1 MLVKVCYN
9 IFEVRKLSNEI
20 VKYSNRLNTI
30 PLGRLNSNELNLF
43 ITLVQQSYQK
53 GTQKLKFSFTQ
64 LQSLS
69 KYERSTSNF
78 VKDLMKT
85 NKKLLEINAYTDDGD
100 TITQFA
106 CWNVFQIQ
114 RSKQILTVQVN
125 PLFQKLFNDLS
136 HWTRFQ
142 LAQFNSLQSAYAKN
156 MFRLIKQYRTVG
168 RLKLTKEELFK
179 QLDLPKTYQKKTSNI
194 QTRVLNPIKEELTPV
209 IRGLAIKTIRGAAR
223 GRPVVGYEFTWH
235 PEAKNADDF
244 EKGRYADQR
253 MKLDNIDLNLD
264 LTPKEKARAYDR
276 VLGYKLGT
284 TDPKLWQEVDGSEDD
299 KAEVEKQLTEK
310 EKFEQR
316 RELFKSWLQYFGRL
330 GEKITGKL
338 TALLEEYGLDAVK
351 AQIKRYGSLNSL
363 NIDMPTLLEMIENSL
378 KQEAE
383 D

>member
-20 VKYSNRLNTI
+20 VKYGNRLNTI
-30 PLGRLNSNELNLF
+30 PLGKLNANELNLF
-43 ITLVQQSYQK
+43 ISLVQQSYQK
-53 GTQKLKFSFTQ
+53 GTRTLVYDFDKLKA
-64 LQSLS
+64 LS
-69 KYERSTSNF
+69 KYDRSNERF
-78 VKDLMKT
+78 VKDIMRT
-85 NKKLLEINAYTDDGD
+85 NSKLLSINAYIDDGV
-100 TITQFA
+100 TIKQFA
-106 CWNVFQIQ
+106 CFNTFEIN
-114 RSKQILTVQVN
+114 RAKQTLKVAVN
-125 PLFQKLFNDLS
+125 PDFQGLFNDLS

-142 LAQFNSLQSAYAKN
+142 LAQFNDLHSAYAKN

-209 IRGLAIKTIRGAAR
+209 IRGLAIKTIRGADR

-253 MKLDNIDLNLD
+253 MKLDNIDLNPD

>member
-1 MLVKVCYN
+1 MLLKVCYN

-20 VKYSNRLNTI
+20 VKYGNRLNTI
-30 PLGRLNSNELNLF
+30 PLGKLNANELNLF
-43 ITLVQQSYQK
+43 ISLVQQSYQK
-53 GTQKLKFSFTQ
+53 GTRTLVYDFDKLKV
-64 LQSLS
+64 LS
-69 KYERSTSNF
+69 KYDRSNERF
-78 VKDLMKT
+78 VKDIMRT
-85 NKKLLEINAYTDDGD
+85 NSKLLSINAYIDDGV
-100 TITQFA
+100 TIKQFA
-106 CWNVFQIQ
+106 CFNTFEINRATQTLKVA
-114 RSKQILTVQVN
+114 VN
-125 PLFQKLFNDLS
+125 PDFQGLFNDLS

-142 LAQFNSLQSAYAKN
+142 LAQFNDLHSAYAKN

-209 IRGLAIKTIRGAAR
+209 IRGLAIKTIRGAGR

-235 PEAKNADDF
+235 PEAKNTDDF

-253 MKLDNIDLNLD
+253 MKLDNIDLNPD

-284 TDPKLWQEVDGSEDD
+284 TDPKLWQEVGGSED
-299 KAEVEKQLTEK
+299 KEEVEKQLSEK
-310 EKFEQR
+310 EKFDQR

-330 GEKITGKL
+330 GETITGKL

-351 AQIKRYGSLNSL
+351 TQIKRYGSLNSL

-378 KQEAE
+378 QQGKE

>member
-20 VKYSNRLNTI
+20 VKYGNRLNTI
-30 PLGRLNSNELNLF
+30 PLGKLNANELNLF
-43 ITLVQQSYQK
+43 ISLVQQSYQK
-53 GTQKLKFSFTQ
+53 GTRTLVYDFDKLKA
-64 LQSLS
+64 LS
-69 KYERSTSNF
+69 KYDRSNERF
-78 VKDLMKT
+78 VKDIMRT
-85 NKKLLEINAYTDDGD
+85 NSKLLSINAYIDDGV
-100 TITQFA
+100 TIKQFA
-106 CWNVFQIQ
+106 CFNTFEIN
-114 RSKQILTVQVN
+114 RAKQTLKVAVN
-125 PLFQKLFNDLS
+125 PDFQGLFNDLS

-142 LAQFNSLQSAYAKN
+142 LAQFNDLHSAYAKN

-209 IRGLAIKTIRGAAR
+209 IRGLAIKTIRGAGR

-235 PEAKNADDF
+235 PEANNADDF

-253 MKLDNIDLNLD
+253 MKLDNIDLNPD

-310 EKFEQR
+310 EKFDQR

>member
-1 MLVKVCYN
+1 M
-9 IFEVRKLSNEI
+9 SNEI

-43 ITLVQQSYQK
+43 ISLVQQSYQK
-53 GTQKLKFSFTQ
+53 GTRKLNLTFKQ
-64 LQSLS
+64 LQRLS
-69 KYERSTSNF
+69 KYDRSTSNF

-85 NKKLLEINAYTDDGD
+85 NSKLLSINAYTDDGD

-106 CWNVFQIQ
+106 CWELFQIQ
-114 RSKQILTVQVN
+114 KSKQLLTVQVN
-125 PLFQKLFNDLS
+125 PHFQKLFNDLS

-168 RLKLTKEELFK
+168 RLKLTSDELFK
-179 QLDLPKTYQKKTSNI
+179 QLDLPKSYKKDQGNVRK
-194 QTRVLNPIKEELTPV
+194 RVLRPIKEELTPV
-209 IRGLAIKTIRGAAR
+209 IRGLTVKTIRGAGR
-223 GRPVVGYEFTWH
+223 GRPVVGYEFTWQ

-253 MKLDNIDLNLD
+253 MKLDNIDLNPD

-284 TDPKLWQEVDGSEDD
+284 TDPKLWQEIDGSEDD

-310 EKFEQR
+310 EKFDQR

>member
-1 MLVKVCYN
+1 M
-9 IFEVRKLSNEI
+9 SNEI

-30 PLGRLNSNELNLF
+30 PLGRLNANELNLF
-43 ITLVQQSYQK
+43 ISLVQQSYQK
-53 GTQKLKFSFTQ
+53 GTRKLNLTFKQ

-69 KYERSTSNF
+69 KYDRSTSNF

-85 NKKLLEINAYTDDGD
+85 NSKLLSINAYTDDGD

-106 CWNVFQIQ
+106 CWELFQIQ
-114 RSKQILTVQVN
+114 KSKQLLTVQVN
-125 PLFQKLFNDLS
+125 PHFQKLFNDLS

-142 LAQFNSLQSAYAKN
+142 LAQFNDLRSAYAKN

-209 IRGLAIKTIRGAAR
+209 IRGLAIKTIRGAGR

-253 MKLDNIDLNLD
+253 MKLDNIDLNSD

-310 EKFEQR
+310 EKFDQY
-316 RELFKSWLQYFGRL
+316 RELLKSWVQYFNKL
-330 GEKITGKL
+330 DMKTTGKL
-338 TALLEEYGLDAVK
+338 KALLDVYGLDDVK
-351 AQIKRYGSLNSL
+351 AQIKRYASLGSLNV
-363 NIDMPTLLEMIENSL
+363 DTPTLLEMIENSL
-378 KQEAE
+378 HQGKE

>member
-1 MLVKVCYN
+1 MLLKVCYN

-20 VKYSNRLNTI
+20 VKYGNRLNTI
-30 PLGRLNSNELNLF
+30 PLGKLNANELNLF
-43 ITLVQQSYQK
+43 ISLVQQSYQK
-53 GTQKLKFSFTQ
+53 GTRTLVYDFDKLKA
-64 LQSLS
+64 LS
-69 KYERSTSNF
+69 KYDRSNERF
-78 VKDLMKT
+78 VKDIMRT
-85 NKKLLEINAYTDDGD
+85 NSKLLSINAYIDDGV
-100 TITQFA
+100 TIKQFA
-106 CWNVFQIQ
+106 CFNTFEIN
-114 RSKQILTVQVN
+114 RAKQTLKVAVN
-125 PLFQKLFNDLS
+125 PDFQGLFNDLS

-142 LAQFNSLQSAYAKN
+142 LAQFNDLHSAYAKN

-209 IRGLAIKTIRGAAR
+209 IRGLAIKTIRGAGR

-253 MKLDNIDLNLD
+253 MKLDNIDLNPD

-310 EKFEQR
+310 EKFDQY
-316 RELFKSWLQYFGRL
+316 RELLKSWVQYFNKL
-330 GEKITGKL
+330 DMKTTGKL
-338 TALLEEYGLDAVK
+338 KTLLDGYGLDDVK
-351 AQIKRYGSLNSL
+351 AQIKRYASLGSL
-363 NIDMPTLLEMIENSL
+363 NIDTPTLLEMIENSL
-378 KQEAE
+378 QQGKE

>member
-1 MLVKVCYN
+1 MLSKVCYN

-20 VKYSNRLNTI
+20 VKYGNRLNTI
-30 PLGRLNSNELNLF
+30 PLGKLNANELNLF
-43 ITLVQQSYQK
+43 ISLVQQSYQK
-53 GTQKLKFSFTQ
+53 GTRTLVYDFDKLKV
-64 LQSLS
+64 LS
-69 KYERSTSNF
+69 KYDRSNERF
-78 VKDLMKT
+78 VKDIMRT
-85 NKKLLEINAYTDDGD
+85 NSKLLSINAYIDDGV
-100 TITQFA
+100 TIKQFA
-106 CWNVFQIQ
+106 CFNTFEIN
-114 RSKQILTVQVN
+114 RAKQTLKVAVN
-125 PLFQKLFNDLS
+125 PDFQGLFNDLS

-142 LAQFNSLQSAYAKN
+142 LAQFNDLHSAYAKN

-209 IRGLAIKTIRGAAR
+209 IRGLAIKTIRGAGR

-253 MKLDNIDLNLD
+253 MKLDNIDLNPD

-284 TDPKLWQEVDGSEDD
+284 TDPKLWQEIDGSEDD

-310 EKFEQR
+310 EKFDQY
-316 RELFKSWLQYFGRL
+316 RELLKSWVQYFNKL
-330 GEKITGKL
+330 DMKTTGKL
-338 TALLEEYGLDAVK
+338 KTLLDGYGLDDVK
-351 AQIKRYGSLNSL
+351 AQIKRYASLGSL
-363 NIDMPTLLEMIENSL
+363 NIDTPTLLEMIENSL
-378 KQEAE
+378 QQGKE

>member
-1 MLVKVCYN
+1 MLLKVCYN

-20 VKYSNRLNTI
+20 VKYGNRLNTI
-30 PLGRLNSNELNLF
+30 PLGKLNANELNLF
-43 ITLVQQSYQK
+43 ISLVQQSYQK
-53 GTQKLKFSFTQ
+53 GTRTLVYDFDKLKV
-64 LQSLS
+64 LS
-69 KYERSTSNF
+69 KYDRSNERF
-78 VKDLMKT
+78 VKDIMRT
-85 NKKLLEINAYTDDGD
+85 NSKLLSINAYIDDGV
-100 TITQFA
+100 TIKQFA
-106 CWNVFQIQ
+106 CFNTFEINRV
-114 RSKQILTVQVN
+114 KQTLKVAVN
-125 PLFQKLFNDLS
+125 PDFQGLFNDLS

-142 LAQFNSLQSAYAKN
+142 LAQFNDLHSAYAKN

-209 IRGLAIKTIRGAAR
+209 IRGLAIKTIRGAGR

-253 MKLDNIDLNLD
+253 MKLDNIDLNPD

-284 TDPKLWQEVDGSEDD
+284 TDPKLWQEIDGSEDD

-310 EKFEQR
+310 EKFDQR

-363 NIDMPTLLEMIENSL
+363 NIDTPTLLEMIENSL
-378 KQEAE
+378 QQGKE

>member
-1 MLVKVCYN
+1 M
-9 IFEVRKLSNEI
+9 RKLSNEI

-168 RLKLTKEELFK
+168 RLKLTSDELFK
-179 QLDLPKTYQKKTSNI
+179 QLDLPKSYKKDQGNVRK
-194 QTRVLNPIKEELTPV
+194 RVLRPIKEELTPV
-209 IRGLAIKTIRGAAR
+209 IRGLTVKTIRGAGR
-223 GRPVVGYEFTWH
+223 GRPVVGYEFTWQ

-253 MKLDNIDLNLD
+253 MKLDNIDLNPD

-284 TDPKLWQEVDGSEDD
+284 TDPKLWKEVDGSED
-299 KAEVEKQLTEK
+299 KEAVEKQLTEK
-310 EKFEQR
+310 EKYDQF
-316 RELFKSWLQYFGRL
+316 RELLKSWLQYFGHL
-330 GEKITGKL
+330 GEKVTGKL
-338 TALLEEYGLDAVK
+338 KALLDEYGLESIK
-351 AQIKRYGSLNSL
+351 TQIKRYGSLDSL
-363 NIDMPTLLEMIENSL
+363 NLDMSTLLDMIENSL

-383 D
+383 DD

>member
-43 ITLVQQSYQK
+43 ISLVQQSYQK
-53 GTQKLKFSFTQ
+53 GTRTLVYDFDKLKA
-64 LQSLS
+64 LS
-69 KYERSTSNF
+69 KYDRSNERF
-78 VKDLMKT
+78 VKDIMRT
-85 NKKLLEINAYTDDGD
+85 NSKLLSINAYIDDGV
-100 TITQFA
+100 TIKQFA
-106 CWNVFQIQ
+106 CFNTFEIN
-114 RSKQILTVQVN
+114 RAKQTLKVAVN
-125 PLFQKLFNDLS
+125 PDFQGLFNDLS

-142 LAQFNSLQSAYAKN
+142 LAQFNDLHSAYAKN
-156 MFRLIKQYRTVG
+156 MFRLIKQYRTLG

-244 EKGRYADQR
+244 EKGRYAEQR
-253 MKLDNIDLNLD
+253 MKLDNIDLNPD

>member
-1 MLVKVCYN
+1 M
-9 IFEVRKLSNEI
+9 RKLSNEI
-20 VKYSNRLNTI
+20 VKYGNRLNTI
-30 PLGRLNSNELNLF
+30 PLGKLNANELNLF
-43 ITLVQQSYQK
+43 ISLVQQSYQK
-53 GTQKLKFSFTQ
+53 GTRTLVYDFDKLKV
-64 LQSLS
+64 LS
-69 KYERSTSNF
+69 KYDRSNERF
-78 VKDLMKT
+78 VKDIMRT
-85 NKKLLEINAYTDDGD
+85 NSKLLSINAYIDDGV
-100 TITQFA
+100 TIKQFA
-106 CWNVFQIQ
+106 CFNTFEIN
-114 RSKQILTVQVN
+114 RAKQTLKVAVN
-125 PLFQKLFNDLS
+125 PDFQGLFNDLS

-142 LAQFNSLQSAYAKN
+142 LAQFNDLHSAYAKN

-168 RLKLTKEELFK
+168 RLKLTSDELFK
-179 QLDLPKTYQKKTSNI
+179 QLDLPKSYKKDQGNVRK
-194 QTRVLNPIKEELTPV
+194 RVLRPIKEELTPV
-209 IRGLAIKTIRGAAR
+209 IRGLAIKTIRGAGR

-253 MKLDNIDLNLD
+253 MKLDNIDLNPD

-284 TDPKLWQEVDGSEDD
+284 TDLKLWQEVDGSEDD

-310 EKFEQR
+310 EKFDQR

-378 KQEAE
+378 KQEQE
-383 D
+383 K

>member
-20 VKYSNRLNTI
+20 VKYGNRLNTI
-30 PLGRLNSNELNLF
+30 PLGKLNANELNLF
-43 ITLVQQSYQK
+43 ISLVQQSYQK
-53 GTQKLKFSFTQ
+53 GTRTLVYDFDKLKA
-64 LQSLS
+64 LS
-69 KYERSTSNF
+69 KYDRSNERF
-78 VKDLMKT
+78 VKDIMRT
-85 NKKLLEINAYTDDGD
+85 NSKLLSINAYIDDGV
-100 TITQFA
+100 TIKQFA
-106 CWNVFQIQ
+106 CFNTFEIN
-114 RSKQILTVQVN
+114 RAKQTLKVAVN
-125 PLFQKLFNDLS
+125 PDFQGLFNDLS

-142 LAQFNSLQSAYAKN
+142 LAQFNDLHSAYAKN

-209 IRGLAIKTIRGAAR
+209 IRGLAIKTIRGAGR

-253 MKLDNIDLNLD
+253 MKLDNIDLNPD